1 MAPGAHRASL
11 HALWLFHHEQQELV
25 ASTSA
30 VRATALSD
38 GGSNSRHRGSPTSLP
53 SGTDSRMPGTPHEV
67 LVVALRDRPAL
78 LADLFHHLT
87 GCSLGGPTEVVDAT
101 VRFTRAIEVRP
112 DLLLRSRQ
120 RGWLMVEVQNSIDER
135 KRRSWPLA
143 VSVLVH
149 QEKAMGEVLVITASR
164 RVASWAKRV
173 AHLQGEL
180 GTRFELTPRVL
191 LLAGRRVE
199 ALLDPMH
206 PELALFAAWAV
217 HHRRGPA
224 ARRIVIRALE
234 LTEKHLT
241 DEPLRDAQAR
251 AILAV
256 LSDAMLAALRE
267 MAMDPSKVPET
278 PASRRFRLFFEKR
291 GRAEGK
297 IEGKIEGKREAL
309 LAVLE
314 ARGLSLTADERAHID
329 ACRAPA
335 ELDRWIASAA
345 TAASMSE
352 VFASKPASTT
362 RRSPATMRSRA
373 PDRGPRAQ
381 NATRPPKPGRSR

>member
-1 MAPGAHRASL
+1 M
-11 HALWLFHHEQQELV
+11 
-25 ASTSA
+25 
-30 VRATALSD
+30 
-38 GGSNSRHRGSPTSLP
+38 
-53 SGTDSRMPGTPHEV
+53 

-173 AHLQGEL
+173 AHLQGAL

-224 ARRIVIRALE
+224 ARRIVMRALE
-234 LTEKHLT
+234 LTEKHLA

-256 LSDAMLAALRE
+256 PSDAMLAALRE

-297 IEGKIEGKREAL
+297 IEGKIEAL

-329 ACRAPA
+329 ACTAPA

-362 RRSPATMRSRA
+362 RRSPAKTRSRA

-381 NATRPPKPGRSR
+381 NAARSQKPGRSR